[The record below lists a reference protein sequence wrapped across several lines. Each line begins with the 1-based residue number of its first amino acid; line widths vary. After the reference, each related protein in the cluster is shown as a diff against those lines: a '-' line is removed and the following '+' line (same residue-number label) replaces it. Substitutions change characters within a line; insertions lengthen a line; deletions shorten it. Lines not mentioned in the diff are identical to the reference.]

1 MAHSLFSP
9 SAAHRWINCPGS
21 MSWPKNT
28 DDMDSSSVYADDG
41 SASHEW
47 AALTLKA
54 NLTSSRA
61 FLGKKIELNGV
72 EYECDEERADYIDI
86 YVNKVRELAMGGIL
100 FVEHWVDLSH
110 ITGEGQGGT
119 ADAGIIIP
127 RKRQVI
133 VADLKYGVGEK
144 VDASYLNEKNER
156 KPNQQ
161 LALYAAGLIYDAA
174 LLGVN
179 VESVILVIVQPRLD
193 HIDQVEFTASEI
205 NALGYE
211 AREAVARAGE
221 AMILPRKELAPYM
234 KPGIKTCR
242 WCKAQTECV
251 ALQKF
256 VAENVR
262 MEFSDINEAS
272 EPPIPEGDVDLAAAG
287 RALPLIMQWC
297 RSVQAKITERVT
309 ANAKIIGIDGQPL
322 KFVEGEKG
330 DRVWTDEKAAEEA
343 LLLAPGIGPEKAY
356 KPRKIISAPQAAKLL
371 GGNRKKPPAA
381 WEPFAGMIKRAPGRP
396 VLALGSDPRP
406 VYSAQAGAHEF
417 GDIEEDIST

>member
-41 SASHEW
+41 TASHEW
-47 AALTLKA
+47 AALTLKG
-54 NLTSSRA
+54 NLTSAHA

-72 EYECDEERADYIDI
+72 EYECDEERADFIDV
-86 YVNKVRELAMGGIL
+86 YVNKVRQLAMGGVL
-100 FVEHWVDLSH
+100 FVEHWVDLENV
-110 ITGEGQGGT
+110 TGPGQGGT

-144 VDASYLNEKNER
+144 IDASYLNEKNER

-161 LALYAAGLIYDAA
+161 LALYAAGLISDAK
-174 LLGVN
+174 LLGVE
-179 VESVILVIVQPRLD
+179 VVDVTLVIVQPRLN
-193 HIDQVEFTASEI
+193 HIDEAHFSVHEIIDLALEAKAAVE
-205 NALGYE
+205 
-211 AREAVARAGE
+211 RAGE
-221 AMILPRKELAPYM
+221 AMIVPRKELAPYM
-234 KPGIKTCR
+234 QPGIKTCR

-256 VAENVR
+256 VAEQVR
-262 MEFSDINEAS
+262 MEFSDINEAN
-272 EPPIPEGDVDLAAAG
+272 EPPVPQSDVELSAAG

-297 RSVQAKITERVT
+297 KSVQAAITDRVA
-309 ANAKIIGIDGQPL
+309 ANAQIIGIDGRPL

-330 DRVWTDEKAAEEA
+330 DRKWLDEAAAEAA
-343 LLLAPGIGPEKAY
+343 LLAVLGPEKAY
-356 KPRKIISAPQAAKLL
+356 APRKILTAPKAAKLL
-371 GGNRKKPPAA
+371 DKKATKA
-381 WEPFAGMIKRAPGRP
+381 QWKDQFEPMIKRAPGRP

-406 VYSAQAGAHEF
+406 PYSAQAGAHEF
-417 GDIEEDIST
+417 SEIDEDISA